1 MISKASSKR
10 YVDGLSSILKIR
22 GYKVLE
28 VQEDEEGIAIIAKN
42 DDDTGAEER
51 VLAYIPNKEVVGV
64 KIIRD
69 LVEKIEE
76 EKFTKAIVSTRG
88 KFTPYAKKEAVAN
101 NIDILSGAFPLFEVF
116 AHNLVPIHEI
126 AAIEETE
133 ALQKK
138 YGIALYQLP
147 KISQNDPVVRT
158 LGAHVGDVLRVTRES
173 LTTRNPLVYRI
184 VSED

>member
-1 MISKASSKR
+1 MISKATSKR

-42 DDDTGAEER
+42 VDEKDAEER